1 MKLRFIAL
9 LSALPFLAI
18 GTTASAQADLT
29 CADIEF
35 SYEITSRYPD
45 AQKGCLDVV
54 EVDGERFAKMSVE
67 VLRTGTNRATFR
79 FKHADG
85 SYGPTHRT
93 ELDPSWRANIGG
105 RDYRIRDLQRGQ
117 ELNLYLPGD
126 RWEAHIDAPMAVFVT
141 YYGYS
146 LYEDD
151 GGAGAA
157 LPSTASPLSTFGAL
171 GGAALF
177 SAFLMRIYRRRSR

>member
-67 VLRTGTNRATFR
+67 VMRTGTNRATFR

-105 RDYRIRDLQRGQ
+105 RDYRIRELQRGQ

-126 RWEAHIDAPMAVFVT
+126 RWEAHIDAPMATFVT
-141 YYGYS
+141 YSGYS

>member
-9 LSALPFLAI
+9 LSALPMMAM

-35 SYEITSRYPD
+35 NAEITSRYPD
-45 AQKGCLDVV
+45 AQKGCLDVI
-54 EVDGERFAKMSVE
+54 ESNGERFAKMSVE
-67 VLRTGTNRATFR
+67 LVRTGNNSATFK

-85 SYGPTHRT
+85 TFGPTHRA
-93 ELDPSWRANIGG
+93 ELDSGWRANIGG
-105 RDYRIRDLQRGQ
+105 REYRIRDLQRGQ
-117 ELNLYLPGD
+117 ELNLYLPAD
-126 RWEAHIDAPMAVFVT
+126 RWEAHLDAPTAVFVT

-151 GGAGAA
+151 GGAGAV
-157 LPSTASPLSTFGAL
+157 LPSTASPLFTFGAL

-177 SAFLMRIYRRRSR
+177 SAFLMRTFRRRSQ